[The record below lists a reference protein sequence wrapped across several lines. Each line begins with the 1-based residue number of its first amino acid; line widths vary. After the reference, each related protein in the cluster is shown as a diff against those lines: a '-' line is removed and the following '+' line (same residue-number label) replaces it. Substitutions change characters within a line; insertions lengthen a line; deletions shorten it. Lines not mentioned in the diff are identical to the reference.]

1 MCERDYNYRRK
12 HQIKAERRK
21 KEISKM
27 KFTPSLPYLKYDE
40 NGNEYISDG
49 QKSAMKQYLK
59 RQSNKK
65 VRQYNDYIDDGGNYK
80 KIFDLPW
87 NWF

>member
-12 HQIKAERRK
+12 HQMKADNRK
-21 KEISKM
+21 KAIACV
-27 KFTPSLPYLKYDE
+27 KFTPSLPYLRHDE